1 MNKLKEC
8 RKAKKMTQE
17 EVAKLL
23 NVTTQTYQ
31 NYELNKREPN
41 IETLIKLANI
51 FDTTIDYLIG
61 REKKQLIDKNDKE
74 ILEQLNKLKEDEKWH
89 ILEIIKSM
97 NIEKK

>member
-74 ILEQLNKLKEDEKWH
+74 ILEYLNKLKENEKWH

-97 NIEKK
+97 NIEK

>member
-61 REKKQLIDKNDKE
+61 REKKQLINKNDKE
-74 ILEQLNKLKEDEKWH
+74 ILEYLNKLKENEKWH

-97 NIEKK
+97 NIEK

>member
-1 MNKLKEC
+1 MSKS
-8 RKAKKMTQE
+8 KKMTQE

-74 ILEQLNKLKEDEKWH
+74 ILEYLNKLKENEKWH

-97 NIEKK
+97 NIEK